1 MGIDHV
7 TVIGAGVM
15 GGGIAAQIA
24 NAGIPVLLLDVV
36 PDGAN
41 DRNTVAKQAL
51 ARMAKAD
58 PAPFMSKRAIKRVT
72 PGNIEDHLKDAAAS
86 DWIVEAVVERLDVKQ
101 ALYKKIDAVRKK
113 GAIVSS
119 NTSTLPRAQLVDGMP
134 NSFAADF
141 LITHF
146 FNPPRYMRLLEVVSG
161 AENGADRVAAFKA
174 FADERLG
181 KGVVDAHDTPG
192 FIANRIGTFWIQCA
206 VVEAIDRGLSIEE
219 ADACLGR
226 PLGIPKTG
234 VFGLMDLVGIDLMPY
249 VDQSLAG
256 ALPADDAY
264 MAIRREVPLIGKMI
278 ADGYT
283 GRKGKG
289 GFYRLNT
296 EGGGRVK
303 EAIDLK
309 TGAYAPAAKPA
320 LESLSAARRGGA
332 KVLVGHPDRGG
343 QYAWAVMSKTLA
355 YAASL
360 VPEIADDVPAVDRAM
375 QLGYNWKKGP
385 FELIDALGADAM
397 ATRLAEDGAVVPD
410 LLRKAAEADGF
421 YRVEDGRLQ
430 ALGLDGVYKNVA
442 RPEGVVLLA
451 DIKRAGQP
459 VARNGSA
466 SLWDLGDGV
475 ACFEIHT
482 KLNSIDQEVMSLL
495 RKALGIVAK
504 DFKALVVY
512 NEGSHFS
519 AGANIGLA
527 LFAANTAMWP
537 MIEDLVA
544 QGQKIYADMKKAPFP
559 VVAAPSGLALGGG
572 CEILLHAD
580 AVQAH
585 AESYVGLVE
594 TGVGLVPAW
603 GGCKEMLLRLASDP
617 KRPNGPMAPVAQ
629 AFQTIGLSDV
639 AKSAFEAKE
648 KGFLRDTDVITFNR
662 DRLLADAK
670 AKALDL
676 VADYAPPEPA
686 EIALPGAGGRA
697 AIGLAL
703 DEFRAKG
710 MLTPHDETVA
720 DALADVLTGGAHAD
734 HTEPVDEETVMK
746 LERAAFMRLIRTEPT
761 LARMEHTLET
771 GKPLRN

>member
-1 MGIDHV
+1 MSMRHV

-15 GGGIAAQIA
+15 GGGIAAHVA

-36 PDGAN
+36 PEGASN
-41 DRNTVAKQAL
+41 RNAVAEQAL
-51 ARMAKAD
+51 ARLAKAD
-58 PAPFMSKRAIKRVT
+58 PAPFMSKRAAKRVT
-72 PGNIEDHLKDAAAS
+72 PGNIEDHLDAAADS

-113 GAIVSS
+113 GSIVSS
-119 NTSTLPRAQLVDGMP
+119 NTSTLPRAMLVDGMP
-134 NSFAADF
+134 KSFAADF

-146 FNPPRYMRLLEVVSG
+146 FNPPRYMRLLEVVAG
-161 AENGADRVAAFKA
+161 PENADDTVAMFKDFADRQ
-174 FADERLG
+174 LG

-206 VVEAIDRGLSIEE
+206 IVEAIDRGLSIEE

-249 VDQSLAG
+249 VDQSLAA

-264 MAIRREVPLIGKMI
+264 MAIRREVPLIGRMI

-303 EAIDLK
+303 EAIDLA

-320 LESLSAARRGGA
+320 LESLRAARGGA
-332 KVLVGHPDRGG
+332 KALVTHADKGG

-360 VPEIADDVPAVDRAM
+360 VPEIADDVHAVDRAM
-375 QLGYNWKKGP
+375 QQGYNWKKGP
-385 FELIDALGADAM
+385 FELIDAIGAGDM
-397 ATRLAEDGAVVPD
+397 AARLAEDGAPVPP
-410 LLRKAAEADGF
+410 LLQKAADAEGF
-421 YRVEDGRLQ
+421 YRVADGRRQYLT
-430 ALGLDGVYKNVA
+430 LDGAYSDIV
-442 RPEGVVLLA
+442 RPAGVTLLA
-451 DIKRAGQP
+451 DVKLASKP

-466 SLWDLGDGV
+466 SLWDVGDGV

-482 KLNSIDQEVMSLL
+482 KLNSIDQEVMTLL
-495 RKALGIVAK
+495 RKSIGIVAK
-504 DFKALVVY
+504 DFKALVIY

-544 QGQKIYADMKKAPFP
+544 QGQKIYADLKRAPFP

-572 CEILLHAD
+572 CEILLHSD

-603 GGCKEMLLRLASDP
+603 GGCKEMLMRLAADP
-617 KRPNGPMAPVAQ
+617 KRPHGPMAPVAQ
-629 AFQTIGLSDV
+629 AFQTIGLADV
-639 AKSAFEAKE
+639 AKSAFEAME
-648 KGFLRDTDVITFNR
+648 KGFLRETDAVTFNR
-662 DRLLADAK
+662 DRLLSDAK

-676 VADYAPPEPA
+676 VEGYAPPEPV
-686 EIALPGAGGRA
+686 EITLPGPSGKA

-720 DALADVLTGGAHAD
+720 DALADVLTGGPKAD
-734 HTEPVDEETVMK
+734 HTEPVDEDAVMK
-746 LERAAFMRLIRTEPT
+746 LERAAFMRLVRTEPT

>member
-1 MGIDHV
+1 MSIDHV

-24 NAGIPVLLLDVV
+24 NAGVPVLLLDVV
-36 PDGAN
+36 PEGAT
-41 DRNTVAKQAL
+41 DRDAVARQAI
-51 ARMAKAD
+51 ARMIKAD
-58 PAPFMSKRAIKRVT
+58 PAPFMSKRAAKRVT
-72 PGNIEDHLKDAAAS
+72 PGNIEDHLDRAADS
-86 DWIVEAVVERLDVKQ
+86 DWIVEAVIEKPDIKQ
-101 ALYKKIDAVRKK
+101 ALYKKIEKVRKK
-113 GAIVSS
+113 GSIVSS
-119 NTSTLPRAQLVDGMP
+119 NTSTLPRATLVDGMP
-134 NSFAADF
+134 KSFAADF

-161 AENGADRVAAFKA
+161 PENAAKTVSAFKA

-192 FIANRIGTFWIQCA
+192 FIANRIGTFWIQRA
-206 VVEAIDRGLSIEE
+206 IVEAIDRGLSIEE
-219 ADACLGR
+219 ADACMGR

-249 VDQSLAG
+249 VDQSLAN

-264 MAIRREVPLIGKMI
+264 MAIRREVPLIGRMI

-303 EAIDLK
+303 EAIDLA

-320 LESLSAARRGGA
+320 LESLRAARGGA
-332 KVLVGHPDRGG
+332 KALVAHADKGG

-360 VPEIADDVPAVDRAM
+360 VPEIADDIDAVDRAM
-375 QLGYNWKKGP
+375 QQGYNWKKGP
-385 FELIDALGADAM
+385 FGLIDAIGAGDMAARLADDGAAVPLLLQKAADA
-397 ATRLAEDGAVVPD
+397 E
-410 LLRKAAEADGF
+410 GF
-421 YRVEDGRLQ
+421 YRIADGRRQYLT
-430 ALGLDGVYKNVA
+430 LDGGYADIV
-442 RPEGVVLLA
+442 RPAGVTLLA
-451 DIKRAGQP
+451 DVKLASQP

-466 SLWDLGDGV
+466 SLWDVGDGV

-495 RKALGIVAK
+495 RKAIGIVAK
-504 DFKALVVY
+504 DFKALVIY

-544 QGQKIYADMKKAPFP
+544 QGQKIYADLKRAPFP

-572 CEILLHAD
+572 CEILLHSD

-603 GGCKEMLLRLASDP
+603 GGCKEMLMRLASDP
-617 KRPNGPMAPVAQ
+617 KRPHGPMAPVAQ
-629 AFQTIGLSDV
+629 AFQTIGLADV

-648 KGFLRDTDVITFNR
+648 KGFLRETDAVTFNR

-670 AKALDL
+670 ARALDL
-676 VADYAPPEPA
+676 VDGYAPPEPV
-686 EIALPGAGGRA
+686 EIALPGPSGKA

-720 DALADVLTGGAHAD
+720 DALADVLTGGPKAD
-734 HTEPVDEETVMK
+734 HTEPMDEDAVLK
-746 LERAAFMRLIRTEPT
+746 LERAAFMRLVRTEPT